1 MSRTTR
7 CSERPSSVGGEQRS
21 GRRVPSGLLVAFLG
35 AAALLFLPLAAQAQN
50 PPKMGPYLGLALD
63 LVADSFDD
71 YGGDPDFDTGVGF
84 LLTAGYRFHPNIAF
98 EGTVSFIDHIDSD
111 DFDPTLNTTILS
123 FNGNIKGYL
132 TTLRFQ
138 PYVLLGLGVTRFQ
151 FDQDGN
157 KDKDAGVSA
166 QFGGG
171 FDWYVTPRIA
181 LGFSGAYVVTTGKIE
196 DLNHSTFGLG
206 AQYRF

>member
-1 MSRTTR
+1 M
-7 CSERPSSVGGEQRS
+7 
-21 GRRVPSGLLVAFLG
+21 RRLLALVVAS
-35 AAALLFLPLAAQAQN
+35 AALSLPPSAAHAQN
-50 PPKMGPYLGLALD
+50 PPKMGPYLGIALD
-63 LVADSFDD
+63 LVDESFDD
-71 YGGDPDFDTGVGF
+71 YSGDPDFDPGVGF

-111 DFDPTLNTTILS
+111 DSDDFDATLNITVLS
-123 FNGNIKGYL
+123 FNGNLKGYL

-138 PYVLLGLGVTRFQ
+138 PYVLIGMGVTRFQ
-151 FDQDGN
+151 FDQDGD

-171 FDWYVTPRIA
+171 FDWYVTPRIS

-196 DLNHSTFGLG
+196 DLDHSTFGLG